1 MSEMSPTNVIT
12 ATANIK
18 KSTFAIAACAN
29 NDITL
34 SFKQHPTSQ
43 KIVDRA
49 LPFILQGFLK
59 KILYFFQQNHPTL
72 SLLLSSTI
80 DNSVVTRLLILLAID
95 RILPIILP
103 SFIERIDQNYL
114 SKFMTILFSK
124 FIIKSSRIIPKHRW
138 LCTKNGI
145 LKTNSN
151 QVSTLSVR
159 FNDNPPKLYLFNKS
173 LQEQV
178 PVLQVA
184 GPSKGKYSRAEL
196 EEHREFM
203 LTKIRIAVK
212 KKKWRSVKRLIGV
225 AFKTFTNY

>member
-1 MSEMSPTNVIT
+1 SSEMSPTNVIT

-18 KSTFAIAACAN
+18 KSTATSSISTLAIAAGAN

-43 KIVDRA
+43 
-49 LPFILQGFLK
+49 
-59 KILYFFQQNHPTL
+59 
-72 SLLLSSTI
+72 
-80 DNSVVTRLLILLAID
+80 
-95 RILPIILP
+95 
-103 SFIERIDQNYL
+103 
-114 SKFMTILFSK
+114 
-124 FIIKSSRIIPKHRW
+124 KSSRIIPKHRW

-203 LTKIRIAVK
+203 LTKIHIA
-212 KKKWRSVKRLIGV
+212 
-225 AFKTFTNY
+225 